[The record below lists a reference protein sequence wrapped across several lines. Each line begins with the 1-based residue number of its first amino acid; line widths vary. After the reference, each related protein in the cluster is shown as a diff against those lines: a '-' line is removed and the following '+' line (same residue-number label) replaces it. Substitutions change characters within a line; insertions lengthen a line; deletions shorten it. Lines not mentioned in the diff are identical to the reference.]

1 MALGLPGDSP
11 HLQPEI
17 LANRPILSLGRGQRK
32 DSTLSFLYR
41 ETKERILFLSDTQGK
56 TASRLGQKVT
66 ISTAGERSEAFV
78 PPRLPP
84 VPAVRMDRLYTRL
97 EAANRAIGRL
107 DGVASIL
114 PDTPLFL
121 YMYVRKEALLSSQ
134 IEGTQSSL
142 SDLLLFESEDAPGVP
157 LDDVQEVSN
166 YIGAMNHGLNRI
178 REGFPLSLRLIREIH
193 EALLS
198 KGRGSTKQPGEF
210 RKSQNWIGGTRP
222 GNALFVP
229 PPPERVMDLM
239 ADLETFIHT
248 DAPEIPFLIKAGLVH
263 VQFETI
269 HPFLDGNG
277 RLGRLLI
284 TFLLCTHGIL
294 KEPILYLSL
303 YFKSHRQH
311 YYDLLQRVRDHGDW
325 ETWLE
330 FFLDGITET
339 SLQAA
344 DAAREILQLFESDRK
359 RIEELGRPAAS
370 ALRVHQLLQQK
381 PLTGINDAAEKLKLS
396 SPTVAKSIEHLEQL
410 GIVRETTGRQRG
422 RKFVY
427 GEYLNILNRGT
438 EPLNR

>member
-142 SDLLLFESEDAPGVP
+142 SDLLLFEREDAPGVP
-157 LDDVQEVSN
+157 LDCPSSDN
-166 YIGAMNHGLNRI
+166 
-178 REGFPLSLRLIREIH
+178 LR
-193 EALLS
+193 
-198 KGRGSTKQPGEF
+198 
-210 RKSQNWIGGTRP
+210 
-222 GNALFVP
+222 
-229 PPPERVMDLM
+229 
-239 ADLETFIHT
+239 
-248 DAPEIPFLIKAGLVH
+248 
-263 VQFETI
+263 
-269 HPFLDGNG
+269 
-277 RLGRLLI
+277 RLG
-284 TFLLCTHGIL
+284 
-294 KEPILYLSL
+294 
-303 YFKSHRQH
+303 
-311 YYDLLQRVRDHGDW
+311 
-325 ETWLE
+325 
-330 FFLDGITET
+330 
-339 SLQAA
+339 A
-344 DAAREILQLFESDRK
+344 
-359 RIEELGRPAAS
+359 
-370 ALRVHQLLQQK
+370 
-381 PLTGINDAAEKLKLS
+381 
-396 SPTVAKSIEHLEQL
+396 
-410 GIVRETTGRQRG
+410 
-422 RKFVY
+422 
-427 GEYLNILNRGT
+427 
-438 EPLNR
+438 